1 MRGHVAFRLTVD
13 HDRTSLILVSTDDLT
28 HEALALTATEH
39 ATPAHPFAHIAPGP
53 YRFAGME
60 TEDDRADLNKSLE
73 RDGKPFTTNLSGGSC
88 HHYWT
93 AISEV
98 YWFQCRTTGKRFKV
112 GSTCVEKAHGYL
124 SRSPLPA
131 DPALAAARLAAR
143 KAATVKRRAA
153 DARTIRGLLD
163 TLADL
168 GSARR
173 LAAMPSPNEY
183 RAGQGETM
191 LDWAEW
197 HVAHAGVA
205 GKKKA
210 AKAVRLALA

>member
-1 MRGHVAFRLTVD
+1 MT
-13 HDRTSLILVSTDDLT
+13 TNDLT
-28 HEALALTATEH
+28 HEALALTAAEH

-60 TEDDRADLNKSLE
+60 TEEDRAELNCDLE

-88 HHYWT
+88 HHCWT

-98 YWFQCRTTGKRFKV
+98 YWFVCRTTGKRFKV

-143 KAATVKRRAA
+143 RAAAVKRRAA
-153 DARTIRGLLD
+153 DARTIQGLLH
-163 TLADL
+163 TLADYT
-168 GSARR
+168 ARQR
-173 LAAMPSPNEY
+173 LAALPSPNAY
-183 RAGQGETM
+183 RAEKGESM
-191 LDWAEW
+191 LDWAQW
-197 HVAHAGVA
+197 HLANAGVT
-205 GKKKA
+205 GKKRA